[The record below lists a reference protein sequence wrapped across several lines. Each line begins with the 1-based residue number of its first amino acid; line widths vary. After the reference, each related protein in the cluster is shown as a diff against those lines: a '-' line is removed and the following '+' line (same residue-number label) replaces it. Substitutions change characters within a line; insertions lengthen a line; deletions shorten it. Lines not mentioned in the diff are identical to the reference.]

1 MPTLNVS
8 VKLSASLTVDI
19 SAIVLNTYI
28 DQPYDRVND
37 LFLTGSATVTFA
49 DYTGDWNPESTIS
62 PYTGLLVPLVPFTIT
77 ADYSSV
83 NYSMFKGYVNSWTY
97 KPANGIEAASV
108 TVNLM
113 DGMSI
118 LNSINITTLAYYG
131 GSNIRTGF
139 RILGIL
145 YETGWDLAQT
155 VLNGGSLLYGV
166 QADPGTYRSALNA
179 IKTIENSEVGAFY
192 ADSNGYLVFL
202 DRNAIA
208 TMSSATPYLFN
219 DDGTNIS
226 YQDVSYVYDTD
237 FISNTV
243 QIVPPG
249 FPATVYQDPTSVAR
263 YFERW
268 LYRSDLLNYATEDVG
283 NQAVYFL
290 TGRKDPILRIKSVT
304 LDITQGQPS
313 NRIIAGLVMDR
324 YITLQV
330 TRNAPGTTSLTKD
343 LICCGLTYTITPEKW
358 MVKIQTMEPEIATF
372 VLDGTYP
379 LAGGIL
385 DTNQLSY

>member
-1 MPTLNVS
+1 VPTLNVS
-8 VKLSASLTVDI
+8 VKLSASVTVDI
-19 SAIVLNTYI
+19 SALVLNTYI

-37 LFLTGSATVTFA
+37 LFLTGTASVTFA
-49 DYTGDWNPESTIS
+49 DYTGDWNPQSITS
-62 PYTGLLVPLVPFTIT
+62 PYAGLLVPLVPFTIT
-77 ADYSSV
+77 ADYASV

-97 KPANGIEAASV
+97 RPANGIEAASV

-113 DGMSI
+113 DGLSI
-118 LNSINITTLAYYG
+118 LNNINITTLTYYG
-131 GSNIRTGF
+131 GDSIRTGY
-139 RILGIL
+139 RIYGIL
-145 YETGWDLAQT
+145 LETGWDMTQT
-155 VLNGGSLLYGV
+155 IINYGSTLYGC
-166 QADPGTYRSALNA
+166 QADPGTSRTALNA
-179 IKTIENSEVGAFY
+179 IKTIENTEVGAFY
-192 ADSNGYLVFL
+192 ADSNGYLVNL
-202 DRNAIA
+202 DRVAIA
-208 TMSSATPYLFN
+208 TLSSATPYLFN

-237 FISNTV
+237 FISNTI

-249 FPATVYQDPTSVAR
+249 FSPTTYQDPDSVNK

-268 LYRSDLLNYATEDVG
+268 LYRNDLLNNNGVDVA
-283 NQAVYFL
+283 NQALYFL
-290 TGRKDPILRIKSVT
+290 AGRKDPILRMKSVT
-304 LDITQGQPS
+304 LDITEGQPS

-343 LICCGLTYTITPEKW
+343 LICCGLTYTITPDKW

>member
-8 VKLSASLTVDI
+8 VKLSASVTVDV
-19 SAIVLNTYI
+19 SSLVLNTYI

-37 LFLTGSATVTFA
+37 LFLTGTATVTFA

-62 PYTGLLVPLVPFTIT
+62 PYAGLLVPLVPFTIT
-77 ADYSSV
+77 ATYASV
-83 NYSMFKGYVNSWTY
+83 NYSMFKGYVNTWTY
-97 KPANGIEAASV
+97 RPANGIEAASV
-108 TVNLM
+108 TVTLM
-113 DGMSI
+113 DGLSI
-118 LNSINITTLAYYG
+118 LNSINITTLTYYSTVNTLNG
-131 GSNIRTGF
+131 Y

-145 YETGWDLAQT
+145 YETGWDLTQT
-155 VLNGGSLLYGV
+155 VLNYGSLLYGC

-179 IKTIENSEVGAFY
+179 IKTIENTEVGAFY

-208 TMSSATPYLFN
+208 IKSSATPYLFN
-219 DDGTNIS
+219 DNGTNIS

-249 FPATVYQDPTSVAR
+249 FSPTVYQDPTSVAR

-268 LYRSDLLNYATEDVG
+268 LYRSDLLNNNPDDVG
-283 NQAVYFL
+283 NQAIYFL
-290 TGRKDPILRIKSVT
+290 TGRKDPILRMKSVT
-304 LDITQGQPS
+304 LDITEGQPS
-313 NRIIAGLVMDR
+313 NRIIAGLIMDR

-343 LICCGLTYTITPEKW
+343 LICCGLTYTITPDKW